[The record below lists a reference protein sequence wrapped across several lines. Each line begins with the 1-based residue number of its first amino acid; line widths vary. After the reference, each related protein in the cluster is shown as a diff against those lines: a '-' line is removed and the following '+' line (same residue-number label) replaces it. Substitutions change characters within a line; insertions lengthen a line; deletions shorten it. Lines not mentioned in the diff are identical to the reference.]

1 MTASIGQ
8 LLNVTFT
15 LATPGSLRAAA
26 AACITV
32 DAAAPLV
39 GVGNY
44 PNCPGSSA
52 AAAAAAAPQAGSAS
66 AVLPKLVNLVRPS
79 CIDGQYSVMVRVP
92 NAFTAKKCFSI
103 GVQLADGTNKRS
115 IITVTE

>member
-15 LATPGSLRAAA
+15 LAMPGSLRAAA
-26 AACITV
+26 GACVTA

-44 PNCPGSSA
+44 PNCPGSRASA
-52 AAAAAAAPQAGSAS
+52 ASVVNTAS
-66 AVLPKLVNLVRPS
+66 AALPKLINLVRPS
-79 CIDGQYSVMVRVP
+79 CTAGQYNAMVRVP
-92 NAFTAKKCFSI
+92 NAFRAKKCFSI
-103 GVQLADGTNKRS
+103 GVQLADGTTKRS
-115 IITVTE
+115 IRTVT